1 MQRSSIAL
9 VLLLAFLFVSCG
21 VIRRSGEFVFNR
33 FKVSTPSMSPN
44 LKVGDVLSVH
54 VVDSF
59 QRNQIVAFHPPAKY
73 RFDNPEVIFI
83 FRLIGLPGDS
93 LSMKTSRLFLNGR
106 DFPFMIDTKLGY
118 RVATTMPLNENRLKE
133 MEYSKTSNLEYLF
146 YATQDELK
154 VLRKNGAVKN
164 IEPLLDQ
171 SEYGAPIIYSGKTID
186 TWGPFRVPKK
196 GDTITVT
203 EENRATL
210 ELIISYETE
219 REVPAIGEQ
228 YVFAIN
234 YYFVLGDN
242 RHNALDSRYMGFI
255 PEDQITG
262 VAIKH

>member
-9 VLLLAFLFVSCG
+9 VVFLVSLVVSCG

-33 FKVSTPSMSPN
+33 FKVSTPSMSPSFN
-44 LKVGDVLSVH
+44 LGDVLSVH

-73 RFDNPEVIFI
+73 RFDNPDVIYV

-93 LSMKTSRLFLNGR
+93 LSMKTSRLFLEGR
-106 DFPFMIDTKLGY
+106 DFPFMIDTKLSY
-118 RVATTMPLNENRLKE
+118 RVETSMPLNESRLKG
-133 MEYSKTSNLEYLF
+133 MAYLKTSNSEYVF

-154 VLRKNGAVKN
+154 VLRKNGAVKS

-171 SEYGAPIIYSGKTID
+171 SQYSTPIIYSGKTID

-210 ELIISYETE
+210 ELIVSYETE
-219 REVPAIGEQ
+219 HEVPAVGEQ
-228 YVFAIN
+228 YVFTMN

-242 RHNALDSRYMGFI
+242 RHNALDSRWMGFI
-255 PEDQITG
+255 PEDQIVG